1 MKKFTVLLLAATL
14 LLFSSC
20 EPGQFIRIS
29 TESKIPVSETE
40 SSGDRMVF
48 NTKTL
53 DGQPFGSADLKDAK
67 LVMINFF
74 EPWCG
79 PCIGEMPDIEK
90 LYSEYKSRGLVVLGV
105 FYSRGM
111 DDSVR
116 EVVSETGVTYPII
129 RGNGELEGQTSAYV
143 PTTFFMDGD
152 GRVIASQI
160 IGARDY
166 ETWKSIIE
174 ELLG

>member
-1 MKKFTVLLLAATL
+1 MKKFTVLLAATL

-20 EPGQFIRIS
+20 EPGQVIRIS

-40 SSGDRMVF
+40 SSGDRMIF

-53 DGQPFGSADLKDAK
+53 DGQTFGSADLKDAK
-67 LVMINFF
+67 LVMVNFF

-79 PCIGEMPDIEK
+79 PCIREMPDIEK
-90 LYSEYKSRGLVVLGV
+90 LYSEYKNRGLAVVGV
-105 FYSRGM
+105 FYSEGM

-116 EVVSETGVTYPII
+116 EVVSTTGVTYPIV
-129 RGNGELEGQTSAYV
+129 RGNSELEAQMSAYV

-152 GRVIASQI
+152 GRVIESQI
-160 IGARDY
+160 IGAKDY
-166 ETWKSIIE
+166 ETWKGIIE
-174 ELLG
+174 GLLE